1 MCLPKVLVSSQQPFK
16 DTNVSHQV
24 QNEKSTYKY
33 QIISTAVILKGN
45 RKQRVENVENYRNSF
60 ALLHQLPPS
69 TLFPSYFDAQSSMP
83 DFQNKSLLHN
93 GLVRFRRTKYWLCL
107 GRDRTFGQN

>member
-1 MCLPKVLVSSQQPFK
+1 MSLLKVLFSSQQPFK

-69 TLFPSYFDAQSSMP
+69 TLFPSYCDAQP
-83 DFQNKSLLHN
+83 INRQCQTFKIKACCTTVWLGLGAQNT
-93 GLVRFRRTKYWLCL
+93 GCV
-107 GRDRTFGQN
+107 